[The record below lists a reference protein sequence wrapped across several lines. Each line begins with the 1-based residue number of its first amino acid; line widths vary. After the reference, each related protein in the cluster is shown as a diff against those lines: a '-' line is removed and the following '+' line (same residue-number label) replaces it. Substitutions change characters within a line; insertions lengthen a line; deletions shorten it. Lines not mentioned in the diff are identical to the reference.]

1 MTPDTEAIRI
11 AYIAWVR
18 RATLAAVGLF
28 ALIATEQLAV
38 RQQFWG
44 APGGGENLRYL
55 FWAAAVAG
63 VFVAR
68 TLRQRGLTPGPD
80 TIAASRTLSWKL
92 LALSIA
98 PSFVGFVLSF
108 LTRSAMDFLAML
120 LVSLVAFA
128 VLFPPYKLWLTWNTS
143 AESVQDGDPS

>member
-1 MTPDTEAIRI
+1 VTPDTEAIRV

-28 ALIATEQLAV
+28 VLIAAEQLAA
-38 RQQFWG
+38 REQFWG

-68 TLRQRGLTPGPD
+68 TLRQRGPVAGSD
-80 TIAASRTLSWKL
+80 MIAASRALSWKL

-98 PSFVGFVLSF
+98 PALVGFVLSF
-108 LTRSAMDFLAML
+108 LTRSALDFLAML
-120 LVSLVAFA
+120 VVSLVAFA
-128 VLFPPYKLWLTWNTS
+128 LLFPPYALWLTWNTVG
-143 AESVQDGDPS
+143 EQVGVGDPS

>member
-1 MTPDTEAIRI
+1 MNPDNEPIRI

-18 RATLAAVGLF
+18 QATLAAVGLF
-28 ALIATEQLAV
+28 ALIAVEQLAV
-38 RQQFWG
+38 REQFWG

-68 TLRQRGLTPGPD
+68 TLKQRGPAAAPD
-80 TIAASRTLSWKL
+80 MIAASRALSWKL

-98 PSFVGFVLSF
+98 PAFVGFVLSF
-108 LTRSAMDFLAML
+108 LTRSALDFLAML
-120 LVSLVAFA
+120 VVSLVAFA
-128 VLFPPYKLWLTWNTS
+128 LLFPPYTLWLAWNTPVTP
-143 AESVQDGDPS
+143 ARDGDLS